1 MGYWFFGRPSAYQ
14 LWQDLQDLFRR
25 IKDDYDP
32 TLAEVRERWDATT
45 AVAG

>member
-1 MGYWFFGRPSAYQ
+1 MWCTGFSGAPSYQ

-32 TLAEVRERWDATT
+32 TLADVRERWEATA
-45 AVAG
+45 AVAH